1 MDVIIVIGAIIFVLI
16 IIGAIAEKTEK
27 NKHLKSY
34 PPARKTEKNKHL
46 ELYPPIHNYEHLPR
60 LREPAGYVYVIR
72 DRNSRNYKIGYT
84 RRNPKYRIEELS
96 VTMSGELRNLE
107 YVHII
112 KTNDAERTEKYW
124 HDQFN
129 NVRIRP
135 DWEWFRLNGSQL
147 QQICTVDGET

>member
-1 MDVIIVIGAIIFVLI
+1 MDVIIVIGAVIFVLI
-16 IIGAIAEKTEK
+16 IIGEIAEKTEK
-27 NKHLKSY
+27 NKR
-34 PPARKTEKNKHL
+34 PKNKHL
-46 ELYPPIHNYEHLPR
+46 KLYPPIHNYEHLPR

-147 QQICTVDGET
+147 QQICTVGREHGET